1 MILGKRVNK
10 TYFGEPVLHELEF
23 KIGNNRKIGIVG
35 KNGCGKTTL
44 LKLIAEEETTT
55 EGTIE
60 IQGEVVGYI
69 PQELEFQKGL
79 VGELLESNL
88 EGHWEFYKAEMLV
101 SQLNYENFDPYQEVK
116 TLSEGQKMKLKL
128 IETLLKEP
136 TVLLIDEPTNHLDIE
151 GIHWFEEYIKNLHK
165 TVVMI
170 SHDRTFLNNTVDEIW
185 EIEKSG
191 ILKFVGDYDYY
202 KGEKLRLIDK
212 WDQEYVLFLKHK
224 AKLERLLDNARKIKG
239 DKRGR
244 AVRAAKKRIDREV
257 VQNSKEKYATKVIK
271 SVEFDTDTRSS
282 KLMVRFDNV
291 TKNYGAK
298 NVFTDLTFEV
308 RGKEKVWL
316 FGPNGGGKS
325 TLVKLIMG
333 EEQPTSGNITIG
345 ENMRIG
351 YFAQKQTHLDY
362 DKSLLD
368 HFLEKT
374 NCGYDKAFGMLGKFL
389 FDKDAIKK
397 RVRNLSPGERA
408 RFAFAIFATE
418 DYDMLILDEP
428 TNHLDIDTKEVIEKS
443 LSNYEGTLLLVSHD
457 RYFVESVGVEK
468 LLNLREGTLEIL

>member
-1 MILGKRVNK
+1 M
-10 TYFGEPVLHELEF
+10 
-23 KIGNNRKIGIVG
+23 
-35 KNGCGKTTL
+35 
-44 LKLIAEEETTT
+44 
-55 EGTIE
+55 
-60 IQGEVVGYI
+60 
-69 PQELEFQKGL
+69 
-79 VGELLESNL
+79 
-88 EGHWEFYKAEMLV
+88 
-101 SQLNYENFDPYQEVK
+101 
-116 TLSEGQKMKLKL
+116 
-128 IETLLKEP
+128 
-136 TVLLIDEPTNHLDIE
+136 
-151 GIHWFEEYIKNLHK
+151 
-165 TVVMI
+165 
-170 SHDRTFLNNTVDEIW
+170 
-185 EIEKSG
+185 
-191 ILKFVGDYDYY
+191 
-202 KGEKLRLIDK
+202 
-212 WDQEYVLFLKHK
+212 
-224 AKLERLLDNARKIKG
+224 
-239 DKRGR
+239 
-244 AVRAAKKRIDREV
+244 
-257 VQNSKEKYATKVIK
+257 
-271 SVEFDTDTRSS
+271 EFDTDTRSS